1 MVPYA
6 MEGTMQKVTIRFAY
20 KKGLVR
26 VWAVLS
32 IVWLIFVGIMA
43 ISLGGNHFDARDF
56 AQTIALFGVIPSF
69 AVCGI
74 GAAIV
79 WIIEGFAR
87 AD

>member
-1 MVPYA
+1 
-6 MEGTMQKVTIRFAY
+6 MQKVTIRFAY
-20 KKGLVR
+20 RKGLVR

-32 IVWLIFVGIMA
+32 IVWLVVVGILA
-43 ISLGGNHFDARDF
+43 VSTGGNHFDAWDF
-56 AQTIALFGVIPSF
+56 LQTLALFGVIPSF

-79 WIIEGFAR
+79 WVIEGFAR